1 MSEVSFKDFDI
12 LSETDKAEAVALLN
26 RYEQLE
32 KQDSCQNDFISFV
45 NHMWPDFI
53 EGRHHKIIAEKFN
66 KIAEGKLK
74 RLIVCLPHFNKVNRW
89 TPGEGRRR
97 QRGTF
102 GVWASGLSRQPHA
115 SSTLVPAPN
124 RPAIDESDPR
134 WLRGPLPFS
143 SQTSG
148 QE

>member
-1 MSEVSFKDFDI
+1 MSEVSYKDFDI

-66 KIAEGKLK
+66 RIAEGKLK
-74 RLIVCLPHFNKVNRW
+74 RLIVCFPV
-89 TPGEGRRR
+89 TIRRV
-97 QRGTF
+97 QLCVLF
-102 GVWASGLSRQPHA
+102 VL
-115 SSTLVPAPN
+115 
-124 RPAIDESDPR
+124 
-134 WLRGPLPFS
+134 F
-143 SQTSG
+143 
-148 QE
+148 